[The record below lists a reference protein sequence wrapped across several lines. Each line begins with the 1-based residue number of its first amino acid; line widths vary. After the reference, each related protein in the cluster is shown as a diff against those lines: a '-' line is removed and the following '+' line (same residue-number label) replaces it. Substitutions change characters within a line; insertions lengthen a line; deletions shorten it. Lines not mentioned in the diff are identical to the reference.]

1 MKKSLFIILICAVL
15 TACAGINSSVVL
27 QKATVVTASLQLK
40 NNYVATK
47 DIIVTNID
55 KFSDSDVEILKRE
68 SEQVER
74 FYYTLTGLSDTQ
86 GAEIVLD
93 VDTLVALS
101 GSVRVS
107 ASSLAEVTK
116 RNLGLFNPSD
126 RITVSQALRNHSI
139 VELDFARTLSVGD
152 REAKKDA
159 LIQLLRTVTSL
170 ALAVG
175 QATGRI

>member
-1 MKKSLFIILICAVL
+1 MKKIIFTAMLIIL
-15 TACAGINSSVVL
+15 TACAGINTSVIL
-27 QKATVVTASLQLK
+27 QKTTVVTASLQLK

-47 DIIVTNID
+47 NIIVANID

-74 FYYTLTGLSDTQ
+74 FYNTLVGLSDTQ
-86 GAEIVLD
+86 DAEIVLD
-93 VDTLVALS
+93 VDTLVGLS
-101 GSVRVS
+101 GTVRVS
-107 ASSLAEVTK
+107 ANSLAEVTR
-116 RNLGLFNPSD
+116 RNLGLFDPSD

-152 REAKKDA
+152 RAAKKDA